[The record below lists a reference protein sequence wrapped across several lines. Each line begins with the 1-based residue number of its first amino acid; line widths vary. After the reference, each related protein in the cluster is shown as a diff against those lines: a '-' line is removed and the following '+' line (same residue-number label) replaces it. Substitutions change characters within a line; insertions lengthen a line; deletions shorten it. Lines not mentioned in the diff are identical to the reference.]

1 MKNQR
6 DQIKNVVQWK
16 AKRDNNKIEKLLS
29 ILKEKAK
36 TGENIMEISI
46 KCAHEGVTTGEW
58 SDTMR
63 DVFGEY
69 RAPTGIV
76 SSNIKKTKT
85 ASD

>member
-1 MKNQR
+1 
-6 DQIKNVVQWK
+6 
-16 AKRDNNKIEKLLS
+16 
-29 ILKEKAK
+29 
-36 TGENIMEISI
+36 MEISI

-76 SSNIKKTKT
+76 SSNIKKERLPQMKLIFYLRK
-85 ASD
+85 

>member
-1 MKNQR
+1 MSFNGKLEE
-6 DQIKNVVQWK
+6 IK
-16 AKRDNNKIEKLLS
+16 RKLVSFS
-29 ILKEKAK
+29 ILKDKAQ

-46 KCAHEGVTTGEW
+46 QCAHEGVTTGEW

-76 SSNIKKTKT
+76 SSRK
-85 ASD
+85 

>member
-1 MKNQR
+1 MN
-6 DQIKNVVQWK
+6 
-16 AKRDNNKIEKLLS
+16 ALKIPTTRSLAV
-29 ILKEKAK
+29 AK
-36 TGENIMEISI
+36 TGENIMDISI

-76 SSNIKKTKT
+76 SSSIKKRKTKYKYCKI
-85 ASD
+85 